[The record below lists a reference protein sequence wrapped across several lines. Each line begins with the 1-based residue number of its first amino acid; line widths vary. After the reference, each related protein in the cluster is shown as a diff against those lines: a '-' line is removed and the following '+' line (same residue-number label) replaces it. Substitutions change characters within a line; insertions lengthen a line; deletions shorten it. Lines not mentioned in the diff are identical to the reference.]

1 MLQPTS
7 SELAPRNV
15 STCPG
20 FRTARSSGWP
30 GGARVVPAP
39 RLERRQGHFS
49 TCAIRGS
56 TCGRANRWRLLIGRR
71 VGANA
76 GDQTRPA
83 AGPTQRRPRLSPA
96 GLLEQPR
103 APSGDG
109 RSPWRSATRRFRP
122 AADHA
127 ASLRPEPPR
136 RSGRGIPAPRRGSA
150 GGPQAREPATPQPR
164 RVSGRGD
171 VGQGRRRLREGGFSA
186 DRGRWFCW

>member
-1 MLQPTS
+1 MYP
-7 SELAPRNV
+7 
-15 STCPG
+15 
-20 FRTARSSGWP
+20 
-30 GGARVVPAP
+30 PAP
-39 RLERRQGHFS
+39 GLELHGALAGPAGQGSSQLRRWNAGQGHFS

-83 AGPTQRRPRLSPA
+83 AGQTQRRPRLSPA
-96 GLLEQPR
+96 GLFEQPR

-109 RSPWRSATRRFRP
+109 RSPWRSAARRFRP

-186 DRGRWFCW
+186 DRGRWFRW